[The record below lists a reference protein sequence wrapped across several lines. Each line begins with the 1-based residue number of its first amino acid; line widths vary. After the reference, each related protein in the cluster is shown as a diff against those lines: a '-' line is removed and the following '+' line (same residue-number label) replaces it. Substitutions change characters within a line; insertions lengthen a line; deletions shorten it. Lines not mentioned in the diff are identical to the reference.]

1 MGERKETAEKVS
13 HCHPHLSLDLVSLKL
28 TSFCSLF
35 PDRVGMLER
44 KVHELTSD
52 NDDLRTQLLKT
63 KDTLS
68 TTSHAKEEIYKK
80 MASISKTA
88 QEHKRLS
95 IQEISELE
103 NAQQRIFELEEEM
116 KQFKRKAEVDLPN
129 EVGD

>member
-1 MGERKETAEKVS
+1 
-13 HCHPHLSLDLVSLKL
+13 
-28 TSFCSLF
+28 
-35 PDRVGMLER
+35 MLER
-44 KVHELTSD
+44 KVNELASD

-95 IQEISELE
+95 MQEISELE

-116 KQFKRKAEVDLPN
+116 KRYKRKAEVDLPN
-129 EVGD
+129 EVNQLDSLLELSHLIFCFLYLGPHNVSTTICSTNQGALVGK